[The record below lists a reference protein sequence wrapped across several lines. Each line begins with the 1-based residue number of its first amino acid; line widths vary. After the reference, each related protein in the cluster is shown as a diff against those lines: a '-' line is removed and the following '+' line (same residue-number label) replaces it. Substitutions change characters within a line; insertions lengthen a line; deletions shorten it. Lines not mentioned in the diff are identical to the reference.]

1 MMSSSSTILQQA
13 LLIFAF
19 LTLFHIEVVGF
30 IHPGRFQTKKMPQIS
45 SIARYQRSISQDFMD
60 SVFRQ
65 KPIINPLSS
74 SKQPTQPTEPVLQE
88 GGLLTSVELYATSP
102 ELQTFVI
109 SQISNWIRGESIK
122 ILPHGSYSVL
132 FASIDGQRLIHMI
145 GWRSSLN
152 DQATENSFNEF
163 RRRASLAADGLPLD
177 LKESTHIYKP
187 IYSIPEG
194 ISTSFAETALDK
206 YPLFSID
213 LFTTRLKEDQTKV
226 KDALNKAVKSV
237 DGKLPDLVSMHLLAS
252 TDRLVH
258 CIVSSWLALDGKDS
272 LSSVEDYS
280 GNILTAKKYA
290 IEGSITDIVDKTKP
304 SRLYTVA
311 DVYIP

>member
-1 MMSSSSTILQQA
+1 M
-13 LLIFAF
+13 
-19 LTLFHIEVVGF
+19 
-30 IHPGRFQTKKMPQIS
+30 
-45 SIARYQRSISQDFMD
+45 
-60 SVFRQ
+60 
-65 KPIINPLSS
+65 
-74 SKQPTQPTEPVLQE
+74 LQE
-88 GGLLTSVELYATSP
+88 GGLLTSMELYATSP

-109 SQISNWIRGESIK
+109 SQISNWIRGENIK

-132 FASIDGQRLIHMI
+132 FASIDGKRLVHMI

-152 DQATENSFNEF
+152 DQATENKFNEF

-194 ISTSFAETALDK
+194 ISSSFADTAIEK
-206 YPLFSID
+206 YPLFAID
-213 LFTTRLKEDQTKV
+213 FYTTRLSEDNVKV
-226 KDALNKAVKSV
+226 KEALKEAVKSV
-237 DGKLPDLVSMHLLAS
+237 DGKIPDLVSMHLLAS

-258 CIVSSWLALDGKDS
+258 CILSSWLALDGKES
-272 LSSVEDYS
+272 LSSMEDYS
-280 GNILTAKKYA
+280 NQILSAKKYA

-311 DVYIP
+311 DIYIP